1 MDLKILQIASDTTYM
16 NNIGKFTHHAKK
28 KNTYCGDKIFIKLYV
43 ENNVIKNIGYETKSC
58 VYCQASASLLSKK
71 IINKNIKKTKKV
83 LSDISEFYNNSEYL
97 FKNSLNKIFNK
108 KNYKRKECLYLPVK
122 TILYALKNN

>member
-16 NNIGKFTHHAKK
+16 NNIEKFTHHAKK
-28 KNTYCGDKIFIKLYV
+28 KNAYCGDKILVRLYV

-58 VYCQASASLLSKK
+58 IYCQASASLLSKK
-71 IINKNIKKTKKV
+71 IINQNIKITKKI
-83 LSDISEFYNNSEYL
+83 LSNINEFYNNSEYL

>member
-16 NNIGKFTHHAKK
+16 NNIEKFTHHAKK
-28 KNTYCGDKIFIKLYV
+28 KNAYCGDKILVRLYV

-58 VYCQASASLLSKK
+58 IYCQASASLLSKK
-71 IINKNIKKTKKV
+71 IINQNIKITKKI
-83 LSDISEFYNNSEYL
+83 LSNINEFYNNSEYL

-108 KNYKRKECLYLPVK
+108 KNYKRKECIYLPVK